1 MDQYGTRWA
10 KSLLVYMEGDSMD
23 LKSIYRKYN
32 RLKTQINDLQD
43 KIDRLNVI
51 TPTKDYSFIEKVQ
64 SSHKRKYDD
73 KIVDRIH
80 KIQRYEM
87 EIEDLEFELFSMDL
101 AINTLDQ
108 KEKVVFECIGEGDSV
123 AETMRMTLLSRSVVE
138 NMIRDIEQRLNFYL
152 EDFTDDEVDV
162 VN

>member
-1 MDQYGTRWA
+1 MDRHGTRWA
-10 KSLLVYMEGDSMD
+10 KSLLVYIEGDNMD

-51 TPTKDYSFIEKVQ
+51 TPIKDYSLIEKVQ

-73 KIVDRIH
+73 KIVDRIQKIIGYEQH
-80 KIQRYEM
+80 K
-87 EIEDLEFELFSMDL
+87 EDLEFELFSMDL
-101 AINTLDQ
+101 AINTLNE

-152 EDFTDDEVDV
+152 EDSIW
-162 VN
+162 

>member
-1 MDQYGTRWA
+1 
-10 KSLLVYMEGDSMD
+10 MD

-51 TPTKDYSFIEKVQ
+51 TPIKDYSLIEKVQ

-73 KIVDRIH
+73 KVVDRIQKIIGYEQH
-80 KIQRYEM
+80 K
-87 EIEDLEFELFSMDL
+87 EDLEFELFSMDL
-101 AINTLDQ
+101 AVNTLNE
-108 KEKVVFECIGEGDSV
+108 KEKVVFECIGEGDSI

-138 NMIRDIEQRLNFYL
+138 NMIRDIEQRLNFHL
-152 EDFTDDEVDV
+152 EDFI
-162 VN
+162 

>member
-10 KSLLVYMEGDSMD
+10 KSLLVYIEGDNMD

-51 TPTKDYSFIEKVQ
+51 TPIKDYSLIEKVQ

-73 KIVDRIH
+73 KVVDRIH

-101 AINTLDQ
+101 AINTLNE

-123 AETMRMTLLSRSVVE
+123 AETMRMTLSSRSVVE
-138 NMIRDIEQRLNFYL
+138 NMMRDIEERLTFYL
-152 EDFTDDEVDV
+152 GDFI
-162 VN
+162 

>member
-1 MDQYGTRWA
+1 MDHEGTRWA
-10 KSLLVYMEGDSMD
+10 KSLLVYIEGDNMD
-23 LKSIYRKYN
+23 LKSIYGKYN
-32 RLKTQINDLQD
+32 RLKMQINDLQD

-51 TPTKDYSFIEKVQ
+51 TPIKDYSLIEKVQ

-73 KIVDRIH
+73 KVVDRIH
-80 KIQRYEM
+80 KIQTYEM

-101 AINTLDQ
+101 AINTLNE

-138 NMIRDIEQRLNFYL
+138 NMIRDIEQRLTFHL
-152 EDFTDDEVDV
+152 EDFI
-162 VN
+162 

>member
-1 MDQYGTRWA
+1 MDHEGTRWA
-10 KSLLVYMEGDSMD
+10 KSLLVYIEGDNMD

-43 KIDRLNVI
+43 KIDSLNVI
-51 TPTKDYSFIEKVQ
+51 TPIKDYSLIEKVQ
-64 SSHKRKYDD
+64 SSYKRKYDD

-101 AINTLDQ
+101 AINTLDP

-152 EDFTDDEVDV
+152 EDFI
-162 VN
+162 

>member
-1 MDQYGTRWA
+1 
-10 KSLLVYMEGDSMD
+10 MD

-51 TPTKDYSFIEKVQ
+51 TPTKDYSLIEKVQ

-73 KIVDRIH
+73 KVVDRIQKIIGYEQH
-80 KIQRYEM
+80 K
-87 EIEDLEFELFSMDL
+87 EDLEFELFSMDL
-101 AINTLDQ
+101 AINTLNE

-123 AETMRMTLLSRSVVE
+123 AETMRMTLSSRSVVE
-138 NMIRDIEQRLNFYL
+138 NMIRDIEQRLTFYL
-152 EDFTDDEVDV
+152 EDSIW
-162 VN
+162 

>member
-1 MDQYGTRWA
+1 
-10 KSLLVYMEGDSMD
+10 MD
-23 LKSIYRKYN
+23 LKNIYRKYN
-32 RLKTQINDLQD
+32 RLKMQINDLQD

-51 TPTKDYSFIEKVQ
+51 TPIKDYSLIEKVQ

-73 KIVDRIH
+73 KVVDRIQKIIGYEQH
-80 KIQRYEM
+80 K
-87 EIEDLEFELFSMDL
+87 EDLEFELFSMDL
-101 AINTLDQ
+101 AINTLNE

-152 EDFTDDEVDV
+152 EDSI
-162 VN
+162 

>member
-1 MDQYGTRWA
+1 
-10 KSLLVYMEGDSMD
+10 MD

-73 KIVDRIH
+73 KVVDRIH

-101 AINTLDQ
+101 AINTLDP
-108 KEKVVFECIGEGDSV
+108 KEKVVFECVGEGDGI
-123 AETMRMTLLSRSVVE
+123 AETMRMTLSSRRTVE
-138 NMIRDIEQRLNFYL
+138 NMIQDIEQRLKFYL

>member
-43 KIDRLNVI
+43 KIDRLRLI
-51 TPTKDYSFIEKVQ
+51 TSTKDYSFIEKVQ

-138 NMIRDIEQRLNFYL
+138 NMIQDIEQRLNFYL

>member
-1 MDQYGTRWA
+1 MDHEGTRWA
-10 KSLLVYMEGDSMD
+10 KSLLLYMEGDNMD
-23 LKSIYRKYN
+23 LKNIYRKYN

-51 TPTKDYSFIEKVQ
+51 TPIEDYSLIEKVQ

-80 KIQRYEM
+80 KIIGYEQHK
-87 EIEDLEFELFSMDL
+87 EDLEFELFSMDL
-101 AINTLDQ
+101 AINTLNE
-108 KEKVVFECIGEGDSV
+108 KEKVVFECIGEGDSI

-152 EDFTDDEVDV
+152 EDFI
-162 VN
+162 

>member
-1 MDQYGTRWA
+1 
-10 KSLLVYMEGDSMD
+10 MD

-51 TPTKDYSFIEKVQ
+51 TPIKDYSLIEKVQ

-73 KIVDRIH
+73 KAVDRIQKIIGYEQH
-80 KIQRYEM
+80 K
-87 EIEDLEFELFSMDL
+87 EDLEFELFSMDL
-101 AINTLDQ
+101 AINTLNE

-123 AETMRMTLLSRSVVE
+123 AETMRMTLSSRSVVE

-152 EDFTDDEVDV
+152 EDLIGD
-162 VN
+162 

>member
-10 KSLLVYMEGDSMD
+10 KSLLVYIEGDNMD

-51 TPTKDYSFIEKVQ
+51 TPIKDYSLIEKVQ

-73 KIVDRIH
+73 KVVDRIH
-80 KIQRYEM
+80 KIQTYEM
-87 EIEDLEFELFSMDL
+87 EIEDLEFELFSMGL
-101 AINTLDQ
+101 AINTLNE

-152 EDFTDDEVDV
+152 EDFI
-162 VN
+162 

>member
-1 MDQYGTRWA
+1 MDHEGTRWA
-10 KSLLVYMEGDSMD
+10 KSLLVYIEGDNMD

-32 RLKTQINDLQD
+32 HIKTQINDLQD

-51 TPTKDYSFIEKVQ
+51 TPTKDYSSIEKVQ

-73 KIVDRIH
+73 TVADRIQKIIGYEQH
-80 KIQRYEM
+80 K
-87 EIEDLEFELFSMDL
+87 EDLEFELFSMDL
-101 AINTLDQ
+101 AINTLNE

-138 NMIRDIEQRLNFYL
+138 KMIRDIEQRLTFYL
-152 EDFTDDEVDV
+152 EDFI
-162 VN
+162 

>member
-1 MDQYGTRWA
+1 MDHEGTRWA
-10 KSLLVYMEGDSMD
+10 RSLLVYIEGDNMD

-32 RLKTQINDLQD
+32 SLKTQINDIQD
-43 KIDRLNVI
+43 KIDSLNVI

-73 KIVDRIH
+73 KVVDRIH

-101 AINTLDQ
+101 AINTLDP
-108 KEKVVFECIGEGDSV
+108 KEKAVFECIGEGDSI
-123 AETMRMTLLSRSVVE
+123 AETMRMTLLSRRTVE
-138 NMIRDIEQRLNFYL
+138 NMIQDIEQRLNFYL
-152 EDFTDDEVDV
+152 EEVI
-162 VN
+162 

>member
-1 MDQYGTRWA
+1 
-10 KSLLVYMEGDSMD
+10 MD

-43 KIDRLNVI
+43 KIDSLMLI

-73 KIVDRIH
+73 KVVDRIQ

-101 AINTLDQ
+101 AINTLDP

-123 AETMRMTLLSRSVVE
+123 AETMRMTLSSRSVVE
-138 NMIRDIEQRLNFYL
+138 NMIQDIEQRLNFYL
-152 EDFTDDEVDV
+152 EDSIW
-162 VN
+162 

>member
-1 MDQYGTRWA
+1 MDHEGTRWA
-10 KSLLVYMEGDSMD
+10 KSLLVYIEGDNMD

-51 TPTKDYSFIEKVQ
+51 TPIKDYSLIEKVQ

-73 KIVDRIH
+73 KVVDRIQKIIGYEQH
-80 KIQRYEM
+80 K
-87 EIEDLEFELFSMDL
+87 EDLEFELFSMDL
-101 AINTLDQ
+101 AINTLNE

-123 AETMRMTLLSRSVVE
+123 AETMRMTLSSRSVVE

-152 EDFTDDEVDV
+152 EDFI
-162 VN
+162 

>member
-1 MDQYGTRWA
+1 
-10 KSLLVYMEGDSMD
+10 MD

-32 RLKTQINDLQD
+32 HIKTQINDLQD

-51 TPTKDYSFIEKVQ
+51 TPIKDYSLIEKVQ

-73 KIVDRIH
+73 KAVDRIQKIIGYEQH
-80 KIQRYEM
+80 K
-87 EIEDLEFELFSMDL
+87 EDLEFELFSMDL
-101 AINTLDQ
+101 AINTLNE

-138 NMIRDIEQRLNFYL
+138 NMIRDIEQRLTFYL
-152 EDFTDDEVDV
+152 EDSI
-162 VN
+162 

>member
-1 MDQYGTRWA
+1 MDYGTRWA
-10 KSLLVYMEGDSMD
+10 KSLLVYIEGDNMD

-51 TPTKDYSFIEKVQ
+51 TPTKDYSLIEKVQ

-73 KIVDRIH
+73 KVVDRIH

-101 AINTLDQ
+101 TINTLNE

-152 EDFTDDEVDV
+152 EDLI
-162 VN
+162 

>member
-1 MDQYGTRWA
+1 
-10 KSLLVYMEGDSMD
+10 MD

-51 TPTKDYSFIEKVQ
+51 TPTKDYSLIEKVQ

-73 KIVDRIH
+73 KVVDRIQ
-80 KIQRYEM
+80 KIQSYEL

-101 AINTLDQ
+101 AINTLNE

-152 EDFTDDEVDV
+152 EDFI
-162 VN
+162 

>member
-1 MDQYGTRWA
+1 MDHEGTRWA
-10 KSLLVYMEGDSMD
+10 KSLLVYIEGDNMD

-32 RLKTQINDLQD
+32 HIKTQINDLQD

-51 TPTKDYSFIEKVQ
+51 TPIKDYSLIEKVQ

-73 KIVDRIH
+73 KVVDRIQKIIGYEQH
-80 KIQRYEM
+80 K
-87 EIEDLEFELFSMDL
+87 EDLEFELFSMDL
-101 AINTLDQ
+101 AINTLNE
-108 KEKVVFECIGEGDSV
+108 KEKVVFECIGEGDSI

-152 EDFTDDEVDV
+152 EDFI
-162 VN
+162 

>member
-1 MDQYGTRWA
+1 MDHEGTRWA
-10 KSLLVYMEGDSMD
+10 KSLLVYIEGDNMD

-51 TPTKDYSFIEKVQ
+51 TPTKDYSLIEKVQ

-73 KIVDRIH
+73 KVVDRIQKIIGYEQH
-80 KIQRYEM
+80 K
-87 EIEDLEFELFSMDL
+87 EDLEFELFSMDL
-101 AINTLDQ
+101 AINTLNE

-123 AETMRMTLLSRSVVE
+123 AETMRMTLSSRSVVE
-138 NMIRDIEQRLNFYL
+138 NMIRDIEQRLTFYL
-152 EDFTDDEVDV
+152 EDFI
-162 VN
+162 

>member
-1 MDQYGTRWA
+1 
-10 KSLLVYMEGDSMD
+10 MD

-32 RLKTQINDLQD
+32 HIKTQINDLQD

-51 TPTKDYSFIEKVQ
+51 TPIKDYSLIEKVQ

-73 KIVDRIH
+73 KVVDRIQKIIGYEQH
-80 KIQRYEM
+80 K
-87 EIEDLEFELFSMDL
+87 EDLEFELFSMDL
-101 AINTLDQ
+101 AINTLNE

-138 NMIRDIEQRLNFYL
+138 NMIQDIEQRLNFYL
-152 EDFTDDEVDV
+152 EDLIGD
-162 VN
+162 